1 MGDPQGW
8 GAAREGHKMLILT
21 RRVGEKL
28 IIGDD
33 VIVTILSLKGNQIRV
48 GIDAPREVKVHRQEV
63 FDRIKK
69 ERETLSVV
77 PSTGRFSTR

>member
-1 MGDPQGW
+1 
-8 GAAREGHKMLILT
+8 MLILT

-33 VIVTILSLKGNQIRV
+33 IIITILSLKGNQIRV

-63 FDRIKK
+63 FDRIQKEK

-77 PSTGRFSTR
+77 PSTGRFNTR

>member
-1 MGDPQGW
+1 
-8 GAAREGHKMLILT
+8 MLILT

-48 GIDAPREVKVHRQEV
+48 GIEAPREIKVHRQEV

-69 ERETLSVV
+69 EQERETLSVV
-77 PSTGRFSTR
+77 PSVGRFNTR

>member
-1 MGDPQGW
+1 
-8 GAAREGHKMLILT
+8 MLILT

-33 VIVTILSLKGNQIRV
+33 IIITILSLKGNQIRV

-63 FDRIKK
+63 FDRIQKEK

-77 PSTGRFSTR
+77 PSSGKFNTR

>member
-1 MGDPQGW
+1 
-8 GAAREGHKMLILT
+8 MLILT

-63 FDRIKK
+63 FDRIQKEK
-69 ERETLSVV
+69 EREKLSVV
-77 PSTGRFSTR
+77 PSSGKFNTR